1 MSKRSKLLRE
11 ENNESE
17 KKLSKETNDVL
28 TDIVVYI
35 RNGNISDYS
44 QELVRRD
51 ITQMLIDGENRGLSA
66 AEIVGED
73 YKAFCDAVISEMPQ
87 LSPTQRVLTGIR
99 DVLPAICAGC
109 AIWTVF
115 SVIGQLIKGGDW
127 THVPLTV
134 SELITGVCIVL
145 MAVLIVVYITKNVF
159 AERPMKII
167 LSVIAV
173 LCIAATAY
181 LLIPNSTTAVLMSPH
196 IAVILAFIVVVYIIY
211 GILDEAL
218 D

>member
-1 MSKRSKLLRE
+1 MIQLRIKMSFFEKTSLFLCVISSFLLTSR
-11 ENNESE
+11 
-17 KKLSKETNDVL
+17 LLCIT
-28 TDIVVYI
+28 I
-35 RNGNISDYS
+35 YS
-44 QELVRRD
+44 
-51 ITQMLIDGENRGLSA
+51 TTMLIDGENRGLSA
-66 AEIVGED
+66 AEVVGED

-145 MAVLIVVYITKNVF
+145 IAVLIVVYITKNVF

-173 LCIAATAY
+173 LCIAAAAY
-181 LLIPNSTTAVLMSPH
+181 LLIPNSTTAVLMRPH
-196 IAVILAFIVVVYIIY
+196 IAVILAFIAAVYIIY
-211 GILDEAL
+211 RILDEAL